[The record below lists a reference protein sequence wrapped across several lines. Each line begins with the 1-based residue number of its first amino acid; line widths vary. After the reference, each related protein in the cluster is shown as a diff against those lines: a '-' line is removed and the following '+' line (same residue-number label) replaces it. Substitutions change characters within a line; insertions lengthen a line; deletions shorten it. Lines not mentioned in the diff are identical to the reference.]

1 MRIRLLATIL
11 FSVTIATRAEAQFN
25 VANPAPAEN
34 FHVELGLMFW
44 QPTPGIEIQT
54 GGLAAAG
61 IPAVDFVKEFGL
73 ADEYFMEFR
82 SVLKAGRK
90 HKFRISHV
98 TFDYLET
105 APVTRNINFGGV
117 TFPVTI
123 PVTAD
128 LNWDLWRFGY
138 EYDFVAGD
146 RGLFGF
152 ITELK
157 QNHLTADLSAAGLS
171 LSEGADVTAPIIN
184 LGVIVRVYPHR
195 VFSITAEYTG
205 FKVFGFVKTLTDR
218 ISEDLDVKVNDFD
231 IYGTVNFGGHVGAQ
245 LGYRSLTSD
254 YSIDDDEGDLK
265 MKGMYF
271 GGLVRF

>member
-1 MRIRLLATIL
+1 MRIRLLTIL
-11 FSVTIATRAEAQFN
+11 LFCVTIAARAEAQFN
-25 VANPAPAEN
+25 VPNPAPAEN

-54 GGLAAAG
+54 GGLSAAG
-61 IPAVDFVKEFGL
+61 FPAVDFVKEFDL
-73 ADEYFMEFR
+73 ADERFLEFR
-82 SVLKAGRK
+82 SVIKTGRK
-90 HKFRISHV
+90 HKFRVSHV
-98 TFDYLET
+98 TFDYNET
-105 APVTRNINFGGV
+105 APVTRDISFGGV
-117 TFPVTI
+117 TFPVTL

-146 RGLFGF
+146 RGLVGF

-157 QNHLTADLSAAGLS
+157 QNHLTADLSAVGLS
-171 LSEGADVTAPIIN
+171 ISEGADVTAPIIN
-184 LGVIVRVYPHR
+184 IGAIVRVYPHR
-195 VFSITAEYTG
+195 TFSITAEYTG
-205 FKVFGFVKTLTDR
+205 FKVFGWVRTLTDR
-218 ISEDLDVKVNDFD
+218 IAEDLEAHVSDFD
-231 IYGTVNFGGHVGAQ
+231 IYGTVNFGRHVGAQ

-254 YSIDDDEGDLK
+254 YSIDEDEGDLK